1 MKFAARF
8 TEVGQYSILILE
20 KWQLDSLGKRQ
31 PSDACRDSG
40 LLDVDGNEDPA
51 SGSKRSSREDEPPA
65 SASKRLRRGFC
76 HSSDGVDL
84 EKSSAVRLRTSFFTE
99 NPKTSISSKIS
110 IVRQSGPCF
119 TLKKL

>member
-8 TEVGQYSILILE
+8 TEVEQYSILILE

-31 PSDACRDSG
+31 PSDACRDSE

-65 SASKRLRRGFC
+65 SASKRLRREFC

-84 EKSSAVRLRTSFFTE
+84 EHDEQQSMMSFNASILTAERE
-99 NPKTSISSKIS
+99 NI
-110 IVRQSGPCF
+110 
-119 TLKKL
+119 